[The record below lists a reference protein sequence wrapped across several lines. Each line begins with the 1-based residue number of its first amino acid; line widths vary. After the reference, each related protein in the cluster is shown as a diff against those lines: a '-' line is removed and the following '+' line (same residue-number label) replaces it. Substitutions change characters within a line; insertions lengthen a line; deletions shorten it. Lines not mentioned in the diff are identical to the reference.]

1 MRQLLLTSLYN
12 NIMASELK
20 AAGKEGELVQDSS
33 PRIGIMNYFV

>member
-20 AAGKEGELVQDSS
+20 VAGKEGELVQDSS

>member
-20 AAGKEGELVQDSS
+20 AAGTEGELVQDSS
-33 PRIGIMNYFV
+33 RIGIMNYFV